1 MFLKR
6 KENQSG
12 LTLIETLTV
21 VSIIV
26 IMSAI
31 VFGNYKNGND
41 ALALD
46 RAAQKLAQD
55 YRKADEMAVSGR
67 GGLKSFG
74 VYFNTSSS
82 NTSYMIYGNSDN
94 SGSNKQYAAG
104 EQSVSGGETV
114 TMEAGVKICDIKSK
128 VVSTG
133 VETSSITSISISFIP
148 PMPAVFADTTG
159 SDRDISIV
167 LKPLSDTTCTGT
179 KQKVVKINSVGR
191 IDITNQ

>member
-1 MFLKR
+1 MFLKS
-6 KENQSG
+6 KENQKG

-26 IMSAI
+26 ILSAI

-46 RAAQKLAQD
+46 RASQKLAQD
-55 YRKADEMAVSGR
+55 FRMADEMSVSGR

-74 VYFNTSSS
+74 IYFNTGSS
-82 NTSYMIYGNSDN
+82 NMSYKIYGNSDN
-94 SGSNKQYAAG
+94 SGSNKQYTSG
-104 EQSVSGGETV
+104 EESVSGGGTINI
-114 TMEAGVKICDIKSK
+114 EAGIKICDIKSK
-128 VVSTG
+128 IVSTG
-133 VETSSITSISISFIP
+133 VETSGITTISLSFIP
-148 PMPAVFADTTG
+148 PMPFVFADTTG

-167 LKPLSDTTCTGT
+167 FKPLSDTGCTGT

-191 IDITNQ
+191 IDITN